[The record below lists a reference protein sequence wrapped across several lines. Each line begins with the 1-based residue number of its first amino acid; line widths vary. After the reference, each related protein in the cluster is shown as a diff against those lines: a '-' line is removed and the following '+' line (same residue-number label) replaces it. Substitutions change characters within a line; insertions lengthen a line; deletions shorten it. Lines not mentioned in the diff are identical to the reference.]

1 MLFIMARV
9 FDLEKQKKEID
20 DWLAKGTSSSNLNVL
35 LGAGCSQPAISGLG
49 VTEEEIDAVMKN
61 DESLKA
67 EQLTYKFLSSIIEVN
82 LKLISETKDDTIEN
96 TRKTYSSFLSCLQ
109 NLLRKRKTSLHFN
122 LINIF
127 TTNYDLFIEDAASRL
142 PDLFLNDGFCRNTNL
157 QNKFYFSPPEFF
169 HYRGHADYLYDY
181 KTDLPIFNLIKLHGS
196 LSWKLEQGSNSRIF
210 FNNELP
216 EALTTEQQNDESLL
230 RKYNHACTVILPSM
244 QKHQTSVIT
253 DVYYDLIRLFSYELE
268 RPNSLFLAMGFSFRD
283 EHLCKV
289 ISRGLSNPS
298 LLFLSF
304 AYCKE
309 DADYLENKFR
319 DFNNF
324 IIVCTSE
331 KDEKDQAKKL
341 DFQKIINNCFTKFVL
356 EDK

>member
-1 MLFIMARV
+1 MAQV
-9 FDLEKQKKEID
+9 FELQKQKKEID
-20 DWLAKGTSSSNLNVL
+20 DLLAKGTSSSNLNVL
-35 LGAGCSQPAISGLG
+35 LGAGCSQPAISNLG
-49 VTEEEIDAVMKN
+49 VTEKEIDAAMKD
-61 DESLKA
+61 DEPLKV

-82 LKLISETKDDTIEN
+82 SKLISETQEETIEN
-96 TRKTYSSFLSCLQ
+96 TRKTYSSFLRCLR
-109 NLLRKRKTSLHFN
+109 NLLHKRNTALHFN

-157 QNKFYFSPPEFF
+157 QNKFYFSPTEFF

-181 KTDLPIFNLIKLHGS
+181 KTDLPVFNLIKLHGS
-196 LSWKLEQGSNSRIF
+196 LSWKLEQGLNSRIL

-216 EALTTEQQNDESLL
+216 KTLTTEQETDMLSL
-230 RKYNHACTVILPSM
+230 RAYNQTCAVVLPSM

-289 ISRGLSNPS
+289 ITRGLSNPS
-298 LLFLSF
+298 LLFFSF
-304 AYCKE
+304 AYSKE
-309 DADYLENKFR
+309 DLGYLEQKFK

-324 IIVCTSE
+324 IIVHTSE
-331 KDEKDQAKKL
+331 KDEQDQSQYKKL
-341 DFQKIINNCFTKFVL
+341 DFQKIINHCLTNFLSK
-356 EDK
+356 DK